1 MKHPVISLLACVSLA
16 QAAQAQDSV
25 DTAHPDSLDF
35 KLTAGF
41 YQFGDD
47 HGKDLNLRWQHD
59 DTHVWIGHYED
70 HSMGAQ
76 DRIGADSSLDL
87 NELVSIQ
94 PSLQAATGGFVGGSL
109 NTQIGHSWYGLA
121 GWGRTNLKPYV
132 NLNFDPNDAV
142 TLGGGH
148 LFDNGQNW
156 MLFVVKDDRLHTGQT
171 DWHLTARIPVADE
184 RLSLDLMHKNGQGDD
199 GHVSAWS
206 YSAGWDFPS
215 WFVRLARDAKQN
227 FSAYD
232 AWRLSAGLRF

>member
-25 DTAHPDSLDF
+25 DTPHPDSLDF

-184 RLSLDLMHKNGQGDD
+184 RLSLDAMPNRIFLPTMPGGSLPDCGSD
-199 GHVSAWS
+199 GGSRSCCARSPHARPVPGEHAR
-206 YSAGWDFPS
+206 PS
-215 WFVRLARDAKQN
+215 
-227 FSAYD
+227 
-232 AWRLSAGLRF
+232 GCCHG